1 MDGKAVGRRIKEA
14 REKRHLTQEELAA
27 RIDISPTHVSVIE
40 RGTKIPRLDT
50 FVAIANALEVSGDAL
65 FAGRGGPRGREPGL
79 RPVRRLGRPTLGR
92 EAADPES
99 GAHPGWRN
107 NERKSRGRFLF
118 LFLWD
123 KLRVT
128 STNPSPLYLRY
139 RTIKCSK
146 GGKK

>member
-65 FAGRGGPRGREPGL
+65 LLDVVDHAAESQASDLSAALEGLPWEEKRRILKVVRTLRE
-79 RPVRRLGRPTLGR
+79 
-92 EAADPES
+92 E
-99 GAHPGWRN
+99 
-107 NERKSRGRFLF
+107 
-118 LFLWD
+118 
-123 KLRVT
+123 
-128 STNPSPLYLRY
+128 
-139 RTIKCSK
+139 
-146 GGKK
+146 

>member
-65 FAGRGGPRGREPGL
+65 LLDVVDHAAESQASDLSAALEAYPGKRSGG
-79 RPVRRLGRPTLGR
+79 
-92 EAADPES
+92 S
-99 GAHPGWRN
+99 
-107 NERKSRGRFLF
+107 
-118 LFLWD
+118 
-123 KLRVT
+123 
-128 STNPSPLYLRY
+128 
-139 RTIKCSK
+139 
-146 GGKK
+146 

>member
-65 FAGRGGPRGREPGL
+65 LLDVVDHAAESQASDLSAALEGL
-79 RPVRRLGRPTLGR
+79 PWDEKRRILKVVRTLM
-92 EAADPES
+92 E
-99 GAHPGWRN
+99 
-107 NERKSRGRFLF
+107 
-118 LFLWD
+118 
-123 KLRVT
+123 V
-128 STNPSPLYLRY
+128 
-139 RTIKCSK
+139 
-146 GGKK
+146 

>member
-65 FAGRGGPRGREPGL
+65 LLDVVDHAAESQASDLSAALEGL
-79 RPVRRLGRPTLGR
+79 PWEETRRILKVVRTLM
-92 EAADPES
+92 EE
-99 GAHPGWRN
+99 
-107 NERKSRGRFLF
+107 
-118 LFLWD
+118 
-123 KLRVT
+123 
-128 STNPSPLYLRY
+128 
-139 RTIKCSK
+139 
-146 GGKK
+146 

>member
-65 FAGRGGPRGREPGL
+65 LLDVVDHAAESQASDL
-79 RPVRRLGRPTLGR
+79 SAALEGRPWEEKRRILKVVRTLM
-92 EAADPES
+92 EE
-99 GAHPGWRN
+99 
-107 NERKSRGRFLF
+107 
-118 LFLWD
+118 
-123 KLRVT
+123 
-128 STNPSPLYLRY
+128 
-139 RTIKCSK
+139 
-146 GGKK
+146 

>member
-65 FAGRGGPRGREPGL
+65 LLDVVDHAAESQASDLSAALDGL
-79 RPVRRLGRPTLGR
+79 PWEETRRILKVVRTLM
-92 EAADPES
+92 EE
-99 GAHPGWRN
+99 
-107 NERKSRGRFLF
+107 
-118 LFLWD
+118 
-123 KLRVT
+123 
-128 STNPSPLYLRY
+128 
-139 RTIKCSK
+139 
-146 GGKK
+146 

>member
-65 FAGRGGPRGREPGL
+65 LLEGL
-79 RPVRRLGRPTLGR
+79 PWEEKRRILKVVRTLM
-92 EAADPES
+92 EE
-99 GAHPGWRN
+99 
-107 NERKSRGRFLF
+107 
-118 LFLWD
+118 
-123 KLRVT
+123 
-128 STNPSPLYLRY
+128 
-139 RTIKCSK
+139 
-146 GGKK
+146 